1 MNGFHQSS
9 AWLSNGIPGVDRDP
23 DVSNASS
30 LKGNAQDAQDRVR
43 EAWFD
48 LTGPRG
54 WRTAAGPAAFALA
67 SIGLLVYD
75 HLHQKVPHIV
85 FWLALGLIG
94 TVFAWLLQTSS
105 RQSGALEDQNRNA
118 LSDQV
123 TGLNNRLSLESD
135 IQSAVLDP
143 SDRRV
148 LLIFDLDGL
157 QTYNDHYGYA
167 AGNELLRQVAQTLVH
182 QATPLGG
189 TAYRLDD
196 RRLALLIPS
205 GDNRLGEVVLAATAA
220 LHDEATDLL
229 IGRAYGE
236 VAIPDEATDA
246 ESAMQ
251 IAGQRLSAHNQRQHR
266 SARRQAHAVL
276 MAALEARRP
285 DLRQHLRVV
294 VYRAIALGR
303 RLGLSREEMDD
314 VALAAELQDVGL
326 LAVPEA
332 VLEKRAALAPEETA
346 LIRNRPVAGEAII
359 GAAPGLAP
367 VADLVRASSEHFDG
381 SGFPDG
387 IAGEAIP
394 LGARIVAVAVTYAAL
409 TAPRPYRDATSTE
422 EALEELRR
430 CAGTQFDPRVVEAL
444 VADISEEL
452 AEVSPVVA

>member
-1 MNGFHQSS
+1 M
-9 AWLSNGIPGVDRDP
+9 SNL
-23 DVSNASS
+23 SS
-30 LKGNAQDAQDRVR
+30 LKGQAQDTQDRAR

-54 WRTAAGPAAFALA
+54 WRTAAGPAAFAVA

-85 FWLALGLIG
+85 FWLALVLIG
-94 TVFAWLLQTSS
+94 TVFVWLLQASS
-105 RQSGALEDQNRNA
+105 RQFGALEEHNRNA

-123 TGLNNRLSLESD
+123 TGLNNRLGLESD
-135 IQSAVLDP
+135 IESAVLDP
-143 SDRRV
+143 VDRRV

-157 QTYNDHYGYA
+157 QTYNDRYGYA
-167 AGNELLRQVAQTLVH
+167 AANELLRRIAQTLVH
-182 QATPLGG
+182 QATLLGG

-196 RRLALLIPS
+196 GRMALLIPS

-220 LHDEATDLL
+220 LHDEAADLP

-236 VAIPDEATDA
+236 VAIPDEAADA
-246 ESAMQ
+246 DSAIQ
-251 IAGQRLSAHNQRQHR
+251 IAGQRLTTHNQRQHR

-285 DLRQHLRVV
+285 ELRQHLRVV

-303 RLGLSREEMDD
+303 RLGMSREAMDD

-332 VLEKRAALAPEETA
+332 VLEKRAALDPEETA

-367 VADLVRASSEHFDG
+367 VAGLVRASSEHFDG

-387 IAGEAIP
+387 TAGEAIP
-394 LGARIVAVAVTYAAL
+394 LGARIIAVAVAYAAL

-444 VADISEEL
+444 AADLSEEL
-452 AEVSPVVA
+452 AETSPVVA